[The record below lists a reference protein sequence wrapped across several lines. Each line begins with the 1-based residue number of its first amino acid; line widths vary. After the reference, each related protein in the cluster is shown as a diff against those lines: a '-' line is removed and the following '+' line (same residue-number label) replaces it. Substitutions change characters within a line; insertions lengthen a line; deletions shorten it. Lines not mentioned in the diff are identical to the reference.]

1 MAKKMLRKVYLVIK
15 GKKPGVYQYD
25 EKWQEQIAGFSGYIA
40 KGFKSVNSAIDWWR
54 VNDTDHA
61 LKENQIRKA
70 FMIRTE
76 RTEKLKEEKVK
87 AEQKKTKIKT
97 KSKPT
102 SVIVPIVPKE
112 EMMQPITEVR
122 RPTLKIYTDGSV
134 KGDDNKACGYA
145 GIIVTNNEAKLRI
158 KGRLKIKKRSS
169 CSTELSAICKV
180 LKHLKKDGWNLNEAT
195 IYTDSKYVSDFW
207 IKNVLPKDCN
217 KKLWKKVWK
226 MLLQY
231 NITICWIKGH
241 AGNQFNEECDK
252 LAKEAAEEQLTLL
265 RAKKVNKK
273 EKKTVA

>member
-97 KSKPT
+97 KS
-102 SVIVPIVPKE
+102 S
-112 EMMQPITEVR
+112 
-122 RPTLKIYTDGSV
+122 
-134 KGDDNKACGYA
+134 
-145 GIIVTNNEAKLRI
+145 
-158 KGRLKIKKRSS
+158 
-169 CSTELSAICKV
+169 
-180 LKHLKKDGWNLNEAT
+180 
-195 IYTDSKYVSDFW
+195 
-207 IKNVLPKDCN
+207 
-217 KKLWKKVWK
+217 
-226 MLLQY
+226 
-231 NITICWIKGH
+231 
-241 AGNQFNEECDK
+241 
-252 LAKEAAEEQLTLL
+252 
-265 RAKKVNKK
+265 
-273 EKKTVA
+273 